1 MKLLVRYIVG
11 RNQKIMPAN
20 SYQGSYFTK
29 RKGISSISAE
39 ITLQKLSKFFNF
51 SSVVDFGCGT
61 GTWLAACQNMGVN
74 KILGFDHYA
83 KESEL
88 LIERKYFHK
97 KSLAEKISLDE
108 KFDLAISLEA
118 AEHVEQISADTI
130 VENLSNAS
138 DVILFSAAIPGQGG
152 TNHVNEQPP
161 QYWAKKFANHGY
173 AQFDIIRPLIWD
185 EDDVAWWYKQNT
197 FLYIHSD
204 ANRRIKFEELDQGL
218 INQQVIHPNCLTD
231 KIEEFDIEN
240 ASIKNLSKAIIKK
253 LARKLCAPNL

>member
-1 MKLLVRYIVG
+1 
-11 RNQKIMPAN
+11 MPAN

-88 LIERKYFHK
+88 LIERKYFQK
-97 KSLAEKISLDE
+97 KLQQKICWNE

-118 AEHVEQISADTI
+118 AEHVEQIFADTI
-130 VENLSNAS
+130 IENLTNAS
-138 DVILFSAAIPGQGG
+138 DVILFSAAIPVKGNKSCQRTTSPVLG
-152 TNHVNEQPP
+152 
-161 QYWAKKFANHGY
+161 
-173 AQFDIIRPLIWD
+173 
-185 EDDVAWWYKQNT
+185 
-197 FLYIHSD
+197 
-204 ANRRIKFEELDQGL
+204 
-218 INQQVIHPNCLTD
+218 
-231 KIEEFDIEN
+231 
-240 ASIKNLSKAIIKK
+240 
-253 LARKLCAPNL
+253 

>member
-1 MKLLVRYIVG
+1 
-11 RNQKIMPAN
+11 MPAN
-20 SYQGSYFTK
+20 SYQSSYFQK

-39 ITLQKLSKFFNF
+39 ITLQKLSKFLNF

-83 KESEL
+83 NESEL

-97 KSLAEKISLDE
+97 KSLAEKICLDE
-108 KFDLAISLEA
+108 KFDLAMSLEA
-118 AEHVEQISADTI
+118 AEHVEQIFADKI
-130 VENLSNAS
+130 IENLTNAS

-152 TNHVNEQPP
+152 TNHVNEQTPR
-161 QYWAKKFANHGY
+161 YWAKKFANHGF
-173 AQFDIIRPLIWD
+173 AQFDVIRPLIWD

-204 ANRRIKFEELDQGL
+204 ANQRIKFEELDQVL
-218 INQQVIHPNCLTD
+218 VNQHIIHPQCLAD

-240 ASIKNLSKAIIKK
+240 ASIKNLTRAIITK
-253 LARKLCAPNL
+253 LARKLSAPTL

>member
-1 MKLLVRYIVG
+1 MKLPGRYIVG
-11 RNQKIMPAN
+11 KNQKIMPAN
-20 SYQGSYFTK
+20 SYQSSYFQK

-39 ITLQKLSKFFNF
+39 ITLQKLSKFVNF

-61 GTWLAACQNMGVN
+61 GTWLAACKNMGVK

-88 LIERKYFHK
+88 SIERKYFHK
-97 KSLAEKISLDE
+97 KSLAEKICLDE

-161 QYWAKKFANHGY
+161 QYWAKKFADHCFT
-173 AQFDIIRPLIWD
+173 QFDIIRPLIWD
-185 EDDVAWWYKQNT
+185 KDDVAWWYKQNT
-197 FLYIHSD
+197 FLYVHSD
-204 ANRRIKFEELDQGL
+204 ANHRIKFDKLDNAL
-218 INQQVIHPNCLTD
+218 INQHIIHPQCLAD
-231 KIEEFDIEN
+231 KMEEFDIEN
-240 ASIKNLSKAIIKK
+240 ASIKNLAKAIIKK
-253 LARKLCAPNL
+253 LARKLSTPTL

>member
-1 MKLLVRYIVG
+1 
-11 RNQKIMPAN
+11 MPAN
-20 SYQGSYFTK
+20 SYQSSYFQK
-29 RKGISSISAE
+29 RKNISSISAE
-39 ITLQKLSKFFNF
+39 ITLTKLSKFLSF

-97 KSLAEKISLDE
+97 KSLAAKISLDE

-161 QYWAKKFANHGY
+161 RYWAKKFANQGL
-173 AQFDIIRPLIWD
+173 AQFDVIRPLIWE

-204 ANRRIKFEELDQGL
+204 ANRKIKFEELDQGL
-218 INQQVIHPNCLTD
+218 INQQVIHPHCLTD

-253 LARKLCAPNL
+253 LARKLSTLNL

>member
-1 MKLLVRYIVG
+1 
-11 RNQKIMPAN
+11 MPAN
-20 SYQGSYFTK
+20 SYQDSYFLR
-29 RKGISSISAE
+29 RKGVSSISAK
-39 ITLQKLSKFFNF
+39 ITLQKLSKFLNF

-61 GTWLAACQNMGVN
+61 GTWLVACQNMGVN

-97 KSLAEKISLDE
+97 KSLADKICLEE

-118 AEHVEQISADTI
+118 AEHLEQIFADKI
-130 VENLSNAS
+130 VENLTNAS
-138 DVILFSAAIPGQGG
+138 DFILFSAAIPGQGG

-161 QYWAKKFANHGY
+161 QYWAKKFANHGF
-173 AQFDIIRPLIWD
+173 AQYDVIRPLIWE
-185 EDDVAWWYKQNT
+185 EDSIAWWYKQNT
-197 FLYIHSD
+197 FLYIHSN
-204 ANRRIKFEELDQGL
+204 ANERIKFEKLDNGL
-218 INQQVIHPNCLTD
+218 TTQYIIHPQCLAD

-253 LARKLCAPNL
+253 LAKKLSAPNL